1 MRLQWNQSAIGLCRW
16 LNLAGSR
23 LQGLKEKF
31 DTLEWPKIISR
42 MILSVLLFSAQ
53 VEPAVGAQNEA
64 TDSSP
69 IYRQSGTGQTIPL
82 TEADEAFVRDA
93 VTKYGNR
100 KTASETFAAQGWSL
114 MRDNKRDM
122 ALQHF
127 IRAWQLNHK
136 NYQAFWGFG
145 AVLGEQG
152 KLAEA
157 IEQLEMARE
166 LNEDSS
172 QRVRLLTDLGTLH
185 SEYATRIPP
194 DKQLDRAHRFV
205 LANSRFAES
214 LEIDPDDAASWRA
227 WAISLDAQERH
238 SEAWI
243 KAKRALDLNAEPF
256 PAGFLKRLREK
267 VPQSE

>member
-1 MRLQWNQSAIGLCRW
+1 MFFQWNRSVIRLCRW
-16 LNLAGSR
+16 LKLAGSR
-23 LQGLKEKF
+23 LHR
-31 DTLEWPKIISR
+31 LENKIGTRGSPTRVSQI
-42 MILSVLLFSAQ
+42 IFLALLFCVL
-53 VEPAVGAQNEA
+53 VEPAGGAQNEA
-64 TDSSP
+64 QDSWP
-69 IYRQSGTGQTIPL
+69 IYNQSRTSQSIPL
-82 TEADEAFVRDA
+82 TNPDEAFVRDA
-93 VTKYGNR
+93 VTKYGSR
-100 KTASETFAAQGWSL
+100 KTASELFAARGWSL
-114 MRDNKRDM
+114 TRDNKHES

-145 AVLGEQG
+145 AILSEQG

-172 QRVRLLTDLGTLH
+172 QRVRLLTDLGILH
-185 SEYATRIPP
+185 SEYATRIPS
-194 DKQLDRAHRFV
+194 DNQLDRAHRFI

-243 KAKRALDLNAEPF
+243 KAKRALDLNSEPF
-256 PAGFLKRLREK
+256 PAGFLERLREK
-267 VPQSE
+267 MPQPE